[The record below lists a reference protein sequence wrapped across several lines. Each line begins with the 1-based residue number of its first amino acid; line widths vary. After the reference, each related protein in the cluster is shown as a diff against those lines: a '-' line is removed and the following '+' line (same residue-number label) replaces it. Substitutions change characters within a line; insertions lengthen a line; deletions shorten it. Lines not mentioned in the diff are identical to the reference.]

1 MRPIVLNDTDPERL
15 YRRACGQM
23 AAQVPGWSDE
33 YPSDPAV
40 AVLELAAR
48 LSGLQNRT
56 FDRVEPRHE
65 LAYLKLLGE
74 APEEA
79 APASLL
85 ARALDRTGL
94 FPGRRFWVDGIP
106 FEVEDAG
113 ADLGAVER
121 VSVRVNGIWRELDG
135 VAAPSLAGDAPAL
148 EAVFSR
154 PLPAGRTVRL
164 WCALRP
170 EPGRTP
176 PDGETEPP
184 VRLRALAQRG
194 GTWRAISLRDGTC
207 GLLTSGFWELEI
219 EEDCPAVRVEVL
231 GEPEGEPRLEALVLE
246 PVLLV
251 QRRTRSAMVELPPPF
266 LIPKGLLENYR
277 LRFFLPAEGG
287 GWRESSDAFVREGRA
302 VLRRGS
308 VPEKLRLVAQEPDL
322 CCEFTLREIAQER
335 VFLDEDGIL
344 PRSLSLM
351 AEEDGVWYDCPVG
364 EPVDPGNSRGCR
376 FLASSRELCF
386 GDGRDFPVPKAG
398 RLTVS
403 SCACSAGSAGNG
415 AGGLLRA
422 GQTLLAA
429 LAPAAGGRDR
439 EPPREALLRAVRE
452 QEEPLRAIALEDFEA
467 LALKTPGLALLK
479 ARSAARKGE
488 PGVVVY
494 VKPRSGP
501 LTRWQRGRI
510 LAFLERARP
519 LGVPVTVE
527 ALGSAE

>member
-1 MRPIVLNDTDPERL
+1 MRAIALNDTDPERL
-15 YRRACGQM
+15 YLRACAQM
-23 AAQVPGWSDE
+23 AAHLPGWSDE

-48 LSGLQNRT
+48 LSDLQNRS

-74 APEEA
+74 TPKEA

-85 ARALDRTGL
+85 ARALDRTGVY
-94 FPGRRFWVDGIP
+94 PGKRFWVDGVP
-106 FEVEDAG
+106 FEVEDTG
-113 ADLGAVER
+113 ADLGTVER
-121 VSVRVNGIWRELDG
+121 LRVRVNGDWIQPDG
-135 VAAPSLAGDAPAL
+135 GAVPPLLGDAPAL

-184 VRLRALAQRG
+184 VRLRALAQQG
-194 GTWRAISLRDGTC
+194 GEWREIPLRDGTC
-207 GLLTSGFWELEI
+207 GLLASGFWELEI
-219 EEDCPAVRVEVL
+219 GEECSTVRLEVL
-231 GEPEGEPRLEALVLE
+231 GEPEGEPRLETLALE
-246 PVLLV
+246 PALLV

-266 LIPKGLLENYR
+266 QIPRAFLENYR

-287 GWRESSDAFVREGRA
+287 GWWELSDAFVREGRA
-302 VLRRGS
+302 VFRRGGT
-308 VPEKLRLVAQEPDL
+308 PEKLRLVAQEPDL
-322 CCEFTLREIAQER
+322 RCDLTLRQIAQER

-344 PRSLSLM
+344 PRSLALM

-364 EPVDPGNSRGCR
+364 EPVYPGNSRGCR
-376 FLASSRELCF
+376 FLAPSRELCF

-398 RLTVS
+398 RLTLA
-403 SCACSAGSAGNG
+403 SCVCSAGSAGNG

-429 LAPAAGGRDR
+429 LAPAAGGRDW
-439 EPPREALLRAVRE
+439 EPPREAFLRAVRE
-452 QEEPLRAIALEDFEA
+452 QEEPLRAIALEDFET
-467 LALKTPGLALLK
+467 LALKTPGLALAQ
-479 ARSAARKGE
+479 ARSAPRKGE

-494 VKPRSGP
+494 VKPRSGR
-501 LTRWQRGRI
+501 LTRWQRERVQ
-510 LAFLERARP
+510 AWLERARP
-519 LGVPVTVE
+519 LGVPVTVKE
-527 ALGSAE
+527 LRNL